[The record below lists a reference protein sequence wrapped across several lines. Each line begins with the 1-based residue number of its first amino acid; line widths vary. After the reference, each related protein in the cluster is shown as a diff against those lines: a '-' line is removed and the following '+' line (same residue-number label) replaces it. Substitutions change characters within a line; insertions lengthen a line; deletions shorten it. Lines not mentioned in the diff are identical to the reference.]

1 MATMYKAS
9 CFRDARGCV
18 RAEVARADSC
28 DAYIYIYIYIYIY
41 VYIYYMYY
49 SIYIY
54 IHIHKTQ
61 SAVERITVDMQNH
74 GDAFGALTR
83 TDVPFPPYN

>member
-1 MATMYKAS
+1 
-9 CFRDARGCV
+9 
-18 RAEVARADSC
+18 
-28 DAYIYIYIYIYIY
+28 
-41 VYIYYMYY
+41 MYY